1 MTDMPIEPTAGDQDI
16 AKDLLPGI
24 LLSPARLALMHIL
37 NLSRECEWGFNRS
50 DIARVESTWEW
61 LDADVTAHGFVFALG
76 DGRRVYIHRVA
87 SFPEDGGDGD
97 FCVLPMA
104 DERYPILNG
113 GDFKWTDNVADLN
126 SFLKL

>member
-1 MTDMPIEPTAGDQDI
+1 M
-16 AKDLLPGI
+16 
-24 LLSPARLALMHIL
+24 
-37 NLSRECEWGFNRS
+37 
-50 DIARVESTWEW
+50 
-61 LDADVTAHGFVFALG
+61 TAHGFVFALG

-97 FCVLPMA
+97 FCILPMA

-113 GDFKWTDNVADLN
+113 GDFKWTDDVADLN